1 MESPYVTFTIPY
13 SSPVFKENSTQ
24 PLQDILW
31 QHALHA
37 VPGCAYVR
45 RSAVQPHAAHGCGLG
60 RKPCAASPAT
70 IPARMSPLP
79 PRASPAL
86 PVVLRYSLPS
96 GVATRVRWPFS
107 TVTAPVFRAN
117 PRATSAG
124 ICSTC
129 ATEMPARR
137 AISPGCGVTT
147 SRPARGASASTAVP
161 MAESPP
167 ASSTKVPFAAA
178 SSARISSAVA
188 SSAVRP
194 HPARHTV
201 YCPAA
206 AKSSSRLWAHR

>member
-37 VPGCAYVR
+37 VPPC
-45 RSAVQPHAAHGCGLG
+45 SHTPHTAAASGES
-60 RKPCAASPAT
+60 PCAASPAT

-147 SRPARGASASTAVP
+147 SRPAQGASASTAVP

-206 AKSSSRLWAHR
+206 AKRSSRLWVHR